1 MENEKNHYS
10 CYGNYFV
17 KSIDYN
23 QGKVLSKIKNGFK
36 AIYSAEAYKKLTKLI
51 NETKPDIAH
60 VNLFCHQLTP
70 SILFALK
77 KADIPIVYTSH
88 DYKLV
93 CANYKLFNHD
103 SVCRKCIKGSFRH
116 CLMNKCHKDSRAASG
131 IVTLESYIYKFLNT
145 YDNINKIIC
154 PSNFMYNILSEAGY
168 DNSRLVMLHNFL
180 GADIFKSRVS
190 VLDGLKS
197 NTVLYVGRLSDEK
210 GLDTLL
216 DASKLLSEKI
226 SLKIIGTGPLEEH
239 LKQRIRDEGLENIE
253 LGGFVSGRQLYNE
266 IRAAK
271 CTVIPSKCYEIF
283 GLTIIESFAMGT
295 PVIGSDIGG
304 ISELIKPGR
313 TGYLFEPGN
322 AAELSYC
329 VSSLMLLDNENYE
342 VMVRNCTAEAVK
354 YSPGSYY
361 NELLK
366 VYQSVIEQKLKCCG
380 NY

>member
-1 MENEKNHYS
+1 MENVKNQYS
-10 CYGNYFV
+10 PYRNYFV

-23 QGKVLSKIKNGFK
+23 QKKVLNKIKNGFK

-88 DYKLV
+88 DYKLI

-116 CLMNKCHKDSRAASG
+116 CLMNKCHKDSLAASG

-145 YDNINKIIC
+145 YHTINKIIC
-154 PSNFMYNILSEAGY
+154 PSHFMYNVLNEAGY
-168 DNSRLVMLHNFL
+168 DKSRLVMLHNFL
-180 GADIFKSRVS
+180 DVDIFKSRLS

-216 DASKLLSEKI
+216 DASKMLPREI
-226 SLKIIGTGPLEEH
+226 NIRIIGIGPMEEH
-239 LKQRIRDEGLENIE
+239 LKQRIKDEALENIE

-304 ISELIKPGR
+304 ISELIRPGR
-313 TGYLFEPGN
+313 TGYLFEAGN
-322 AAELSYC
+322 AEELSYC
-329 VSSLMLLDNENYE
+329 VSSLLQLDNDNYQ
-342 VMVRNCTAEAVK
+342 VMVRNCVAESVK
-354 YSPGSYY
+354 YSPDSYY

-366 VYQSVIEQKLKCCG
+366 VYESAIEHKLKYCG